1 MNDLANRQDL
11 DATITI
17 AADGWAQTGVRRQP
31 STHFDA
37 RHLADGQKID
47 TVVIHNISL
56 PPLTFGSGT
65 VQRFFCDTLDFDEHP
80 ELESLR
86 GVRVSSH
93 FLITRDGGIT
103 QFVSCRDRAW
113 HAGVS
118 RFNGKVRC
126 NDFTIGIELEGTDF
140 VPFEE
145 RQYLSLEKLLKSIS
159 AAYPIEFV
167 VAHSDI
173 APERKTDPGPYFDWV
188 RLMRDKENF
197 GNLRFVGAAAQKQ
210 WSVLRPWTDLA

>member
-1 MNDLANRQDL
+1 MAPGISTTNEGPIVIGR
-11 DATITI
+11 
-17 AADGWAQTGVRRQP
+17 DGWATVGVVKRA
-31 STHFDA
+31 SAHFDA
-37 RHLADGQKID
+37 RQLEENAAID

-65 VQRFFCDTLDFDEHP
+65 VENFFCDTLNFDEHP

-93 FLITRDGGIT
+93 FLISRQGVVT
-103 QFVSCRDRAW
+103 QFVSCSDRAW

-118 RFNGKVRC
+118 CFNGKTRC

-140 VPFEE
+140 VPFDE
-145 RQYLSLEKLLKSIS
+145 RQYVSLENLLKAIS
-159 AAYPIEFV
+159 QVYPIEFV
-167 VAHSDI
+167 VGHSDI

-188 RLMRDKENF
+188 RLFRNKDYF
-197 GNLRFVGAAAQKQ
+197 GSPRFVGAAAQKQ
-210 WSVLRPWTDLA
+210 FSVLSPWRDVA

>member
-1 MNDLANRQDL
+1 MRQAEFDPM
-11 DATITI
+11 TID
-17 AADGWAQTGVRRQP
+17 ADGWAGAGVVKSP

-37 RHLADGQKID
+37 RELAAGQAID

-56 PPLTFGSGT
+56 PPLTFGSDT
-65 VQRFFCDTLDFDEHP
+65 VQDFFCDKLDFDAYP
-80 ELESLR
+80 DLECLR

-93 FLITRDGGIT
+93 FLITRDGIVT
-103 QFVSCRDRAW
+103 QFVSCNDRAW

-140 VPFEE
+140 VPFEA
-145 RQYLSLEKLLKSIS
+145 RQYESLEKLLK
-159 AAYPIEFV
+159 ALAKAYPIAFV
-167 VAHSDI
+167 VGHSDI

-188 RLMRDKENF
+188 RLVRDKDDF
-197 GNLRFVGAAAQKQ
+197 GAPKFVGAAAQKQ
-210 WSVLRPWTDLA
+210 LSVLSPWRDLA